1 MGAARLYKEGG
12 IVLHNG
18 NSGGKWPKSAQ
29 PVTGGSGMDDVNIAL
44 TDIIE
49 YQTFRRNPGPIIT
62 RATSGRPMLVVKGR
76 KKVVMLDAADYERL
90 VLRATEWERH
100 ATPERRTGTE
110 G

>member
-1 MGAARLYKEGG
+1 
-12 IVLHNG
+12 
-18 NSGGKWPKSAQ
+18 
-29 PVTGGSGMDDVNIAL
+29 MDEVNIAL

-76 KKVVMLDAADYERL
+76 KKVVMLDAADYEKL
-90 VLRATEWERH
+90 VLKASQREQNTASTK
-100 ATPERRTGTE
+100 RTGTE

>member
-1 MGAARLYKEGG
+1 
-12 IVLHNG
+12 
-18 NSGGKWPKSAQ
+18 
-29 PVTGGSGMDDVNIAL
+29 MDEVNIAL

-76 KKVVMLDAADYERL
+76 KKVVVLDAADYGRL
-90 VLRATEWERH
+90 VLRASQRDQN
-100 ATPERRTGTE
+100 ASAPVRTGTE